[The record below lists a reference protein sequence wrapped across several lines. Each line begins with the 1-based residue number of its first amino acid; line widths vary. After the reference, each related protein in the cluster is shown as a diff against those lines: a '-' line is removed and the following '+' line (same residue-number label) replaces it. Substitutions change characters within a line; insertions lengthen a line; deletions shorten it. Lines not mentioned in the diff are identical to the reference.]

1 MKNLT
6 TQPKKVPDRPIEK
19 LYRIM
24 VKEQPDVN
32 VSVSTFYRHRP
43 KHILPVDEAPL
54 LQCLCEICPNPMK
67 KAKDVL
73 NKYMGEKI
81 QNRSELINATL
92 CQYEGNFAS
101 SACIFRKC
109 QHCGVLK
116 LRQQTQS
123 SLDMTHLNWHF
134 LEVEWQRWE
143 KVETHTCCSTQSHK
157 YTRGKRKTFQSFT
170 GQSQRHSTR
179 QNKGNQNT
187 VS

>member
-1 MKNLT
+1 MSMFLSQHFTVIVQSTSYLLMRLLCYNAFARYARTLWRK
-6 TQPKKVPDRPIEK
+6 PK
-19 LYRIM
+19 M
-24 VKEQPDVN
+24 FSTNTWVK
-32 VSVSTFYRHRP
+32 
-43 KHILPVDEAPL
+43 
-54 LQCLCEICPNPMK
+54 
-67 KAKDVL
+67 
-73 NKYMGEKI
+73 KI

-101 SACIFRKC
+101 SARIFRKC

-123 SLDMTHLNWHF
+123 SLDMTHPNWHF

-170 GQSQRHSTR
+170 GQPQRHSTR